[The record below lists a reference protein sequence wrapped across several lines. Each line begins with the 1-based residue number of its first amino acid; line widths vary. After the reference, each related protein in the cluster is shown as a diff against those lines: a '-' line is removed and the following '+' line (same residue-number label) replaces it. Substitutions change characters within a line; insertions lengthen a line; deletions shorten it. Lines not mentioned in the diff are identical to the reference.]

1 MGNKY
6 PIKCVLDTNVIYPL
20 WLRDILLWFAFYDLF
35 IPKWSSTIFEEGI
48 RGMQRKG
55 INHREALRR
64 VKVMNDAFPDAQVKN
79 YESIISSL
87 DLPDQ
92 NDRHVLA
99 AAIRSK
105 SSFIITRN
113 LKDFPSIILNPFGIQ
128 AVSPDL
134 FLSAL
139 VKIYPIQTVLAFRK
153 LVKNKTRPLFTEEEV
168 LLILQ
173 KNNLRKTA
181 KEIKLLLDLQF

>member
-1 MGNKY
+1 
-6 PIKCVLDTNVIYPL
+6 
-20 WLRDILLWFAFYDLF
+20 
-35 IPKWSSTIFEEGI
+35 
-48 RGMQRKG
+48 
-55 INHREALRR
+55 
-64 VKVMNDAFPDAQVKN
+64 MNDAFPDAQVKN

-113 LKDFPSIILNPFGIQ
+113 LKDFPSIILNPFSIQ

-153 LVKNKTRPLFTEEEV
+153 LVKNKTRPPLTEEEV

>member
-35 IPKWSSTIFEEGI
+35 IPKWSSTIFDEWI
-48 RGMQRKG
+48 RVMQRKG
-55 INHREALRR
+55 ISHREALRR

-153 LVKNKTRPLFTEEEV
+153 LVKNKTRPPFTEEEV

-181 KEIKLLLDLQF
+181 KEIKLLLDFQF

>member
-1 MGNKY
+1 MGNRY

-35 IPKWSSTIFEEGI
+35 IPKWSSTIFDEWI
-48 RGMQRKG
+48 RVMHRKG
-55 INHREALRR
+55 ISHKEALRR

-153 LVKNKTRPLFTEEEV
+153 LVKNKTRPPFTEEEV

-173 KNNLRKTA
+173 KKNLIKTV
-181 KEIKLLLDLQF
+181 KEIKLVLDLQF

>member
-35 IPKWSSTIFEEGI
+35 IPKWSSTIFDEWI
-48 RGMQRKG
+48 RVMHRKG